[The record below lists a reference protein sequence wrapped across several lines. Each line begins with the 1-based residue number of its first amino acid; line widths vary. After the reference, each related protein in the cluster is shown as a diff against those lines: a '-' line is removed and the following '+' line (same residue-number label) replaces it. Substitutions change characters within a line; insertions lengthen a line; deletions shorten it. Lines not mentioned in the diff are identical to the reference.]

1 MWILGPCGLRTRGRA
16 CTQAEEQARLGSTPK
31 PENHLCGT
39 RGTDQKDTP
48 SSPGSNPKL
57 SGSPGLA
64 TVGADR
70 NLTFSQVTCGWGR
83 PVILQENRP
92 ICPSLTTARPSLVA
106 NFGGHSPQMLGR
118 VSTAGDVNL
127 SLERNQQRIQPRRCH
142 NSDLLSEPITPLRL
156 GPGPSKGQP
165 SPSTPQTHF

>member
-1 MWILGPCGLRTRGRA
+1 MDFRTRW
-16 CTQAEEQARLGSTPK
+16 TEEQRESVQTGGRTSTSRKHTETQEP
-31 PENHLCGT
+31 PM
-39 RGTDQKDTP
+39 RDTEGLIRKTLP
-48 SSPGSNPKL
+48 LVQGSNPKL

-127 SLERNQQRIQPRRCH
+127 SLERNQQRIQPRCCH

-156 GPGPSKGQP
+156 GPGTGKGQP